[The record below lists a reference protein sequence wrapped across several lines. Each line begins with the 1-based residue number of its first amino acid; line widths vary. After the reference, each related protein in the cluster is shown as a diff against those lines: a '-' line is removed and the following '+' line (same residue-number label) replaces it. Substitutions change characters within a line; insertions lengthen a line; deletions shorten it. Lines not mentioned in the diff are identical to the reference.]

1 MTDDH
6 EDGHPEDPPM
16 WSELTLSN
24 WVLSDPV
31 QKLHASI
38 ETNWDPLQRSA
49 CQTAAGRA
57 LWRHVTNDVL
67 AEYLAGETYLRS
79 FYEKIR
85 KDRLNRAREIS
96 GVILAVRTLWFDS
109 KLETAVALFN
119 NEALQ
124 VVLLGAGM
132 DTRAYRLNFLS
143 GSHVFEVDFP
153 QVLQMKASLLQ
164 EAMKS
169 MDNQQKMAVKA
180 KALISVEA
188 DVRGKDWLQKLQN
201 SGFIPEKN
209 TVWILEGLL
218 YYLSDSDAIQLLK
231 TIAAHCSLTPTVLLA
246 DFMNKPSI
254 TLSSSNFQFYS
265 DWPDQLLPSL
275 GFSDVKLSQI
285 GDPDAH
291 FGLLQ
296 DPSNMFDKLRSIPRS
311 VEVDP
316 DDGTPCCR
324 LYLVQ
329 ASGSPSNNTCIC
341 P

>member
-124 VVLLGAGM
+124 VVLLGAG
-132 DTRAYRLNFLS
+132 
-143 GSHVFEVDFP
+143 
-153 QVLQMKASLLQ
+153 
-164 EAMKS
+164 
-169 MDNQQKMAVKA
+169 
-180 KALISVEA
+180 
-188 DVRGKDWLQKLQN
+188 
-201 SGFIPEKN
+201 
-209 TVWILEGLL
+209 
-218 YYLSDSDAIQLLK
+218 
-231 TIAAHCSLTPTVLLA
+231 
-246 DFMNKPSI
+246 
-254 TLSSSNFQFYS
+254 
-265 DWPDQLLPSL
+265 
-275 GFSDVKLSQI
+275 
-285 GDPDAH
+285 
-291 FGLLQ
+291 
-296 DPSNMFDKLRSIPRS
+296 
-311 VEVDP
+311 
-316 DDGTPCCR
+316 
-324 LYLVQ
+324 
-329 ASGSPSNNTCIC
+329 
-341 P
+341 